1 MDALP
6 EDLRCKRSDGKQ
18 WRCSAPSMPD
28 KTVCEKHYVQAKKRA
43 ASSALRATLRRSSG
57 PSDSSSSYAANAAS
71 SYASAARDGGDDDG
85 TDSDADLP
93 TAVPMAVARP
103 LYGRVVGEP
112 VYVAE
117 PTARNVVYGL
127 PLGNS
132 ITAAELVGRASAG
145 PQPCSTATVKTTCH
159 QCRNTANAVWCTSC
173 DRRGYCHHC
182 ISTGYSDI
190 AVDDIRKVCPA
201 CRGICNCKVCL
212 QGDNIIKARVQE
224 ISVVDKLRYLHSIL
238 AYVLPVLKQIYSDQC
253 YEIGVETRADG
264 PKMDIVRAK
273 MNSDEQMCC
282 DFCKVPVFD
291 YHRHCPRCLYD
302 LCLDCCRDIRGSQ
315 TSVVRGEYA
324 EGKGHTVD
332 RNKDVLSSKAR
343 LEPSAANVNDKLFPQ
358 PIDVND
364 IGIRSLFPTWRINND
379 GSITCGPHE
388 AGGCGSSKLVL
399 RRIFKINW
407 IGKLVKSSQEMV
419 NGCKAHDLE
428 NGCSCRNAGRR
439 LDSTGQRSLG
449 VSKCSDSDGIDGN
462 SVYPP
467 VLENLKY
474 EGIVHFRKHWIN
486 GEPVMIRNA
495 FEPSLS
501 SSWDPLSIWRGIQ
514 EIMEEK
520 MDENAIV
527 KAVDCSNQ
535 SEVHIK
541 LNQFI
546 KGYSDGHKSEDG
558 KLMML
563 KLKEWPPASV
573 LEEFLLCQRPEF
585 VVNFPL
591 VDFIHPKWGL
601 LNLAAKLPPDTLQSE
616 VGLKLVIAYGRQ
628 QEFGKGDSVTNLM
641 IKMGDVVHMLMHTA
655 EVLNLCPKGLQPAH
669 SERIANGMTVHV
681 NAHAPVHSERI
692 ANGITGHVNA
702 HAPVQNLNLDMGE
715 QSPEH
720 MVFKSYGGFE
730 GSSAGLLSSSDS
742 QKPKANGSERSQPG
756 AIWDVFRRQD
766 LPTLNKYLAS
776 NWQELTVSSQAMLS
790 VMLLTTLHQIMLTHL
805 CQICLRI
812 LFFWLQVKHPIYD
825 QAVYLSEHHKRV
837 LKDQYGIEPWT
848 FQQHIG
854 EAVFVPAGCPFQV
867 KNLQST
873 VQLALDFLSPESLR
887 ESARMGQEIRCLPNH
902 QDAKL
907 KMLEIGKISLYAA
920 SFAVR
925 EIQKITLDPKFNIDV
940 RFEDQNLTR
949 AVSENLARV
958 TKQRKVS
965 CG

>member
-1 MDALP
+1 MDAVP

-43 ASSALRATLRRSSG
+43 ASSALRATLRRSS
-57 PSDSSSSYAANAAS
+57 PSYAAA
-71 SYASAARDGGDDDG
+71 SYAQPREG
-85 TDSDADLP
+85 DSDADADLP
-93 TAVPMAVARP
+93 LPMAVARP
-103 LYGRVVGEP
+103 FYGSVVGEP

-117 PTARNVVYGL
+117 PALRRGL
-127 PLGNS
+127 PLTNAIGS
-132 ITAAELVGRASAG
+132 HTAAVS
-145 PQPCSTATVKTTCH
+145 
-159 QCRNTANAVWCTSC
+159 W
-173 DRRGYCHHC
+173 
-182 ISTGYSDI
+182 YSDI
-190 AVDDIRKVCPA
+190 AIDDIQKVCPA

-212 QGDNIIKARVQE
+212 QGDNLIKARVQE
-224 ISVVDKLRYLHSIL
+224 ISVVDKLKYLHSIL

-253 YEIGVETRADG
+253 FEIGVETRAYG
-264 PKMDIVRAK
+264 PKMDIIRAK

-302 LCLDCCRDIRGSQ
+302 LCLDCCRDIRRSQ
-315 TSVVRGEYA
+315 TNVVRGEYA
-324 EGKGHTVD
+324 ESKGPVVET
-332 RNKDVLSSKAR
+332 NKDSASDRAR
-343 LEPSAANVNDKLFPQ
+343 LEPSAASVNDKLFPQ
-358 PIDVND
+358 PIDAND
-364 IGIRSLFPTWRINND
+364 IGIRSLFPTWRVNND

-428 NGCSCRNAGRR
+428 NGCSSCNDSRR
-439 LDSTGQRSLG
+439 LDSIGRHNFGL
-449 VSKCSDSDGIDGN
+449 SKCSDSDGIDGN
-462 SVYPP
+462 SVYSS

-474 EGIVHFRKHWIN
+474 EGIAHFRKHWIN
-486 GEPVMIRNA
+486 GEPVIIRNA

-514 EIMEEK
+514 EIMDEK
-520 MDENAIV
+520 LDENAIV

-546 KGYSDGHKSEDG
+546 KGYSDGHKGEDG

-563 KLKEWPPASV
+563 KLKDWPPVSV

-585 VVNFPL
+585 IVNFPL
-591 VDFIHPKWGL
+591 VDFIHSKWGF
-601 LNLAAKLPPDTLQSE
+601 LNLAAKLPPDALQSE
-616 VGLKLVIAYGRQ
+616 VGLKLLIAYGRQ
-628 QEFGKGDSVTNLM
+628 QQPGKSDSVTNLM
-641 IKMGDVVHMLMHTA
+641 VKMGDVVHMLMHRA
-655 EVLNLCPKGLQPAH
+655 EMRYLCPKSLQPEQP
-669 SERIANGMTVHV
+669 ERIANGMAV
-681 NAHAPVHSERI
+681 
-692 ANGITGHVNA
+692 HVNA

-720 MVFKSYGGFE
+720 TVSKSCSPSV
-730 GSSAGLLSSSDS
+730 GSSAELSSSS
-742 QKPKANGSERSQPG
+742 HSEQPKTNGVERSQPG
-756 AIWDVFRRQD
+756 ALWDVFRRQD
-766 LPTLNKYLAS
+766 VPMLNKYLAS
-776 NWQELTVSSQAMLS
+776 NWEELTNNSQAMLS
-790 VMLLTTLHQIMLTHL
+790 
-805 CQICLRI
+805 
-812 LFFWLQVKHPIYD
+812 VKHPIYD
-825 QAVYLSEHHKRV
+825 QAVYLREHHKRV
-837 LKDQYGIEPWT
+837 LKDQYGIEPRT
-848 FQQHIG
+848 FEQHIG
-854 EAVFVPAGCPFQV
+854 EAVFIPAGCPYQV
-867 KNLQST
+867 KNLHST

-902 QDAKL
+902 HNAKL
-907 KMLEIGKISLYAA
+907 KMLEVGKIALYAA
-920 SFAVR
+920 SSAVK
-925 EIQKITLDPKFNIDV
+925 EIQKITLDPKFNRDI

>member
-1 MDALP
+1 MP

-43 ASSALRATLRRSSG
+43 ASSALRATLRRSS
-57 PSDSSSSYAANAAS
+57 PSYAAA
-71 SYASAARDGGDDDG
+71 SYAPPREG
-85 TDSDADLP
+85 DSDADADLP
-93 TAVPMAVARP
+93 VPMAVARP
-103 LYGRVVGEP
+103 FYGRVVGEP

-117 PTARNVVYGL
+117 PAVRRVVYGL
-127 PLGNS
+127 PLTNAIGS
-132 ITAAELVGRASAG
+132 RTVAELVGRPSVGLQGSAE
-145 PQPCSTATVKTTCH
+145 VKTSCH
-159 QCRNTANAVWCTSC
+159 QCRRSVNAVWCTSC
-173 DRRGYCHHC
+173 DRRGYCGGC
-182 ISTGYSDI
+182 ISRWYSDI
-190 AVDDIRKVCPA
+190 AIDDIQKVCPA

-212 QGDNIIKARVQE
+212 QGDNLIKARVQE
-224 ISVVDKLRYLHSIL
+224 ISVVDKLKYLHSIL

-253 YEIGVETRADG
+253 FEIGVETRAYG
-264 PKMDIVRAK
+264 PKMDIIRAK

-302 LCLDCCRDIRGSQ
+302 LCLDCCRDIRRSQ
-315 TSVVRGEYA
+315 TNVVRGEYA
-324 EGKGHTVD
+324 ETKGHVVE
-332 RNKDVLSSKAR
+332 RNKDSASNRAR
-343 LEPSAANVNDKLFPQ
+343 LEPSAASVNDKLFPQ
-358 PIDVND
+358 PIDAND
-364 IGIRSLFPTWRINND
+364 IGIRSLFPTWRVNND

-428 NGCSCRNAGRR
+428 NGCSSCNASRR
-439 LDSTGQRSLG
+439 LDSIGRRNFGL
-449 VSKCSDSDGIDGN
+449 SKCSDSDGIDGN
-462 SVYPP
+462 SVYSS

-486 GEPVMIRNA
+486 GEPVIIRNA

-514 EIMEEK
+514 EIMDEK

-546 KGYSDGHKSEDG
+546 KGYSDGHKGEDG

-563 KLKEWPPASV
+563 KLKEWPPVSV

-585 VVNFPL
+585 IVNFPL
-591 VDFIHPKWGL
+591 VDFIHSKWGF
-601 LNLAAKLPPDTLQSE
+601 LNLAAKLPPDALQSE
-616 VGLKLVIAYGRQ
+616 VGLKLLIAYGRQ
-628 QEFGKGDSVTNLM
+628 QEPGKNDSVTNLM
-641 IKMGDVVHMLMHTA
+641 VKMGDVVHMLMHTA
-655 EVLNLCPKGLQPAH
+655 EMLNLCPKSLQP
-669 SERIANGMTVHV
+669 EQPEMIANGKAV
-681 NAHAPVHSERI
+681 
-692 ANGITGHVNA
+692 HVNA

-715 QSPEH
+715 QSPENT
-720 MVFKSYGGFE
+720 VSKSCGGSV
-730 GSSAGLLSSSDS
+730 GSSAELSSSS
-742 QKPKANGSERSQPG
+742 HSEQPKTNGLERSQPG
-756 AIWDVFRRQD
+756 ALWDVFRKQD
-766 LPTLNKYLAS
+766 VPMLNKYLAS
-776 NWQELTVSSQAMLS
+776 NWEELTISSQAMLS
-790 VMLLTTLHQIMLTHL
+790 
-805 CQICLRI
+805 
-812 LFFWLQVKHPIYD
+812 VKHPIYD
-825 QAVYLSEHHKRV
+825 QAVYLREHHKRV
-837 LKDQYGIEPWT
+837 LKDQYGIEPRT
-848 FQQHIG
+848 FEQHIG
-854 EAVFVPAGCPFQV
+854 EAVFIPAGCPFQV

-902 QDAKL
+902 HDAKL
-907 KMLEIGKISLYAA
+907 KMLEVGKISLYAA
-920 SFAVR
+920 SSAVK
-925 EIQKITLDPKFNIDV
+925 EIQKITLDPKFNLDI

>member
-1 MDALP
+1 M
-6 EDLRCKRSDGKQ
+6 
-18 WRCSAPSMPD
+18 
-28 KTVCEKHYVQAKKRA
+28 
-43 ASSALRATLRRSSG
+43 
-57 PSDSSSSYAANAAS
+57 
-71 SYASAARDGGDDDG
+71 
-85 TDSDADLP
+85 
-93 TAVPMAVARP
+93 
-103 LYGRVVGEP
+103 
-112 VYVAE
+112 
-117 PTARNVVYGL
+117 
-127 PLGNS
+127 
-132 ITAAELVGRASAG
+132 
-145 PQPCSTATVKTTCH
+145 
-159 QCRNTANAVWCTSC
+159 
-173 DRRGYCHHC
+173 
-182 ISTGYSDI
+182 
-190 AVDDIRKVCPA
+190 
-201 CRGICNCKVCL
+201 
-212 QGDNIIKARVQE
+212 QE

-315 TSVVRGEYA
+315 TSVVSGEYA

-332 RNKDVLSSKAR
+332 RNKDVLSNKAR

-449 VSKCSDSDGIDGN
+449 VSKCSDSDGVDGN

-558 KLMML
+558 KFMML

-655 EVLNLCPKGLQPAH
+655 EVLNLSPKGLQPAH

-681 NAHAPVHSERI
+681 NAHTPVHSERI

-720 MVFKSYGGFE
+720 TVFKSYGGFE
-730 GSSAGLLSSSDS
+730 GSAAGLSSSSFS
-742 QKPKANGSERSQPG
+742 QKPKTNGSERSQPG

-790 VMLLTTLHQIMLTHL
+790 V
-805 CQICLRI
+805 
-812 LFFWLQVKHPIYD
+812 KHPIYD
-825 QAVYLSEHHKRV
+825 QAVYLNEHHKRV

>member
-1 MDALP
+1 MDAVP

-43 ASSALRATLRRSSG
+43 ASSALRATLRRSS
-57 PSDSSSSYAANAAS
+57 PSYAAA
-71 SYASAARDGGDDDG
+71 SYAPPREGDA
-85 TDSDADLP
+85 DADLP
-93 TAVPMAVARP
+93 LPMAVARP
-103 LYGRVVGEP
+103 FYGSVVGEP

-117 PTARNVVYGL
+117 PAVRRGL
-127 PLGNS
+127 PLINAIGS
-132 ITAAELVGRASAG
+132 RTAAVS
-145 PQPCSTATVKTTCH
+145 
-159 QCRNTANAVWCTSC
+159 W
-173 DRRGYCHHC
+173 
-182 ISTGYSDI
+182 YSDI
-190 AVDDIRKVCPA
+190 AIDDIQKVCPA

-212 QGDNIIKARVQE
+212 QGDNVIKARVQE
-224 ISVVDKLRYLHSIL
+224 ISVVDKLKYLHSIL

-253 YEIGVETRADG
+253 FEIGVETRAYG
-264 PKMDIVRAK
+264 PKMDIIRAK

-302 LCLDCCRDIRGSQ
+302 LCLDCCRDIRRSQ
-315 TSVVRGEYA
+315 TNVVRGEYA
-324 EGKGHTVD
+324 ESKGPVVET
-332 RNKDVLSSKAR
+332 NKDSASDRAR
-343 LEPSAANVNDKLFPQ
+343 LEPSAASVNDKLFPE
-358 PIDVND
+358 PIDAND
-364 IGIRSLFPTWRINND
+364 IGIRSLFPTWRANND

-428 NGCSCRNAGRR
+428 NGCSSCHDSRR
-439 LDSTGQRSLG
+439 LDSIGRHNFGL
-449 VSKCSDSDGIDGN
+449 SKCSDSDGIDGN
-462 SVYPP
+462 SVYSS

-486 GEPVMIRNA
+486 GEPVIIRNA

-514 EIMEEK
+514 EIMDEK

-546 KGYSDGHKSEDG
+546 KGYSDGHKGEDG
-558 KLMML
+558 KLIML
-563 KLKEWPPASV
+563 KLKDWPPVSV

-585 VVNFPL
+585 IVNFPL
-591 VDFIHPKWGL
+591 VDFIHSKWGF
-601 LNLAAKLPPDTLQSE
+601 LNLAAKLPPDALQSE
-616 VGLKLVIAYGRQ
+616 VGLKLLIAYGRQ
-628 QEFGKGDSVTNLM
+628 QQPGKSDSVTNLM
-641 IKMGDVVHMLMHTA
+641 VKMGDVVHMLMHRA
-655 EVLNLCPKGLQPAH
+655 EMRYLCPKSLQPEQP
-669 SERIANGMTVHV
+669 ERIANGMAV
-681 NAHAPVHSERI
+681 
-692 ANGITGHVNA
+692 HVNA

-720 MVFKSYGGFE
+720 TVSKSCGPSA
-730 GSSAGLLSSSDS
+730 GSSAELSSSS
-742 QKPKANGSERSQPG
+742 HSEQAKTNGVERSQPG
-756 AIWDVFRRQD
+756 ALWDVFRRQD
-766 LPTLNKYLAS
+766 VPMLNKYLAS
-776 NWQELTVSSQAMLS
+776 NWEELTNNSQAMLS
-790 VMLLTTLHQIMLTHL
+790 
-805 CQICLRI
+805 
-812 LFFWLQVKHPIYD
+812 VKHPIYD
-825 QAVYLSEHHKRV
+825 QAVYLREHHKRV
-837 LKDQYGIEPWT
+837 LKDQYGIEPRT
-848 FQQHIG
+848 FEQHIG
-854 EAVFVPAGCPFQV
+854 EAVFIPAGCPYQV

-887 ESARMGQEIRCLPNH
+887 ESARMAQEIRCLPNH
-902 QDAKL
+902 HDAKL
-907 KMLEIGKISLYAA
+907 KMLEVGKIALYAA
-920 SFAVR
+920 SSAVK
-925 EIQKITLDPKFNIDV
+925 EIQKITLDPKFNLDI

>member
-1 MDALP
+1 MP

-43 ASSALRATLRRSSG
+43 ASSALRATLRRSS
-57 PSDSSSSYAANAAS
+57 PSYAPP
-71 SYASAARDGGDDDG
+71 REG
-85 TDSDADLP
+85 DSDADADLP
-93 TAVPMAVARP
+93 VPMAVARP
-103 LYGRVVGEP
+103 FYGRVVGEP

-117 PTARNVVYGL
+117 PAVRRGL
-127 PLGNS
+127 PLTNAIGS
-132 ITAAELVGRASAG
+132 RTAAELVGRASVGLQGCAK
-145 PQPCSTATVKTTCH
+145 VKTSCH
-159 QCRNTANAVWCTSC
+159 QCRRSVNAVWCTSC
-173 DRRGYCHHC
+173 DRRGYCGGC
-182 ISTGYSDI
+182 ISRWYSDI
-190 AVDDIRKVCPA
+190 PIDDIQKVCPA

-212 QGDNIIKARVQE
+212 QGDNLIKARVQE
-224 ISVVDKLRYLHSIL
+224 ISVVDKLKYLHSIL

-253 YEIGVETRADG
+253 FEIGVETRAYG
-264 PKMDIVRAK
+264 PKMDIIRAK

-302 LCLDCCRDIRGSQ
+302 LCLDCCRDIRRSQ
-315 TSVVRGEYA
+315 TNVVRGEYA
-324 EGKGHTVD
+324 ESKGHVVE
-332 RNKDVLSSKAR
+332 RNK
-343 LEPSAANVNDKLFPQ
+343 ESASTAGVNGKLFPQ
-358 PIDVND
+358 PIDAND
-364 IGIRSLFPTWRINND
+364 IGIRSLFPTWRVNND

-428 NGCSCRNAGRR
+428 NGCSSCNASRR
-439 LDSTGQRSLG
+439 LDSIGRRNFGL
-449 VSKCSDSDGIDGN
+449 SKCSDSDGIDGN
-462 SVYPP
+462 SVYSS

-486 GEPVMIRNA
+486 GEPVIIRNA

-514 EIMEEK
+514 EIMDEK

-546 KGYSDGHKSEDG
+546 KGYSDGHKGEDG

-563 KLKEWPPASV
+563 KLKEWPPVSV

-585 VVNFPL
+585 IVNFPL
-591 VDFIHPKWGL
+591 VDFIHSKWGF
-601 LNLAAKLPPDTLQSE
+601 LNLAAKLPPDALQSE
-616 VGLKLVIAYGRQ
+616 VGLKLLIAYGRQ
-628 QEFGKGDSVTNLM
+628 QETDKNDSVTNLM
-641 IKMGDVVHMLMHTA
+641 VKMGDVVHMLMHTA
-655 EVLNLCPKGLQPAH
+655 EMLNLCPKSLQPERP
-669 SERIANGMTVHV
+669 ERIANGMAV
-681 NAHAPVHSERI
+681 
-692 ANGITGHVNA
+692 HVNA

-720 MVFKSYGGFE
+720 TVSKSCGGSV
-730 GSSAGLLSSSDS
+730 GSSAELSSSS
-742 QKPKANGSERSQPG
+742 HSEQPKTNGLERSQPG
-756 AIWDVFRRQD
+756 ALWDVFRRQD
-766 LPTLNKYLAS
+766 VPMLNKYLAS
-776 NWQELTVSSQAMLS
+776 NWEELTISSQAMLS
-790 VMLLTTLHQIMLTHL
+790 
-805 CQICLRI
+805 
-812 LFFWLQVKHPIYD
+812 VKHPIYD
-825 QAVYLSEHHKRV
+825 QAVYLREHHKRV

-848 FQQHIG
+848 FEQHIG
-854 EAVFVPAGCPFQV
+854 EAVFIPAGCPFQV

-873 VQLALDFLSPESLR
+873 VQLALDFLLPESLR

-902 QDAKL
+902 HDAKL
-907 KMLEIGKISLYAA
+907 KMLEVGKISLYAA
-920 SFAVR
+920 SSAVK
-925 EIQKITLDPKFNIDV
+925 EIQKITLDPKFNLDI